1 MRPTSITCTRSV
13 ATFPAGLGND
23 WIIIAIALIALFAC
37 GCSGSGVSREDTEHR
52 YALYVRSKDGR
63 EYLHT
68 VSDLASGYTQP
79 VTDGWDLEEY
89 DIGREL
95 IVNKENFYH
104 FSYPA
109 FRFTRYQLEK
119 KGLVQKNILPLPDFS
134 LENFLWLSEDK
145 LLLLGL
151 DSIYQRPVYTVVRPA
166 EMKEI
171 SRGTLPLPPPDH
183 GENSM
188 SIGFVHLRG
197 DTLLMGY
204 NYMTVDRES
213 YSTSDSIWI
222 AVLHTPSMKL
232 LELSAEPRS
241 AYPGGL
247 NTIQP
252 YCFTDERGDFYFIS
266 SPGILLGHRDD
277 RPTAI
282 FRIAKDAQVTDA
294 TYMIDVTKETG
305 DNGYGMWYLGN
316 GRAVVRT
323 EKKGTYTGWNDYH
336 NVHQFSFYT
345 VDLATGLMT
354 RLPLPLDKGGRR
366 DAVRVEGDRAFISV
380 NSTTEGNFIWVYN
393 LHTGKLTQGL
403 EVEDK
408 VDYIFRI
415 DALF

>member
-1 MRPTSITCTRSV
+1 MRPTSITCTPSV
-13 ATFPAGLGND
+13 ATFLAGLGRD
-23 WIIIAIALIALFAC
+23 WIGIAVALVALLAC
-37 GCSGSGVSREDTEHR
+37 GCSGPGGSREEKEHR

-79 VTDGWDLEEY
+79 VTDGWDLEEH

-104 FSYPA
+104 FSYPS
-109 FRFTRYQLEK
+109 FQFTRYQLEK
-119 KGLVQKNILPLPDFS
+119 EGLVQKNILALPDFS

-151 DSIYQRPVYTVVRPA
+151 DSTYQRPVYAVVHPT

-171 SRGTLPLPPPDH
+171 SRGALPLPPPDR

-188 SIGFVHLRG
+188 SIGFAHLRG
-197 DTLLMGY
+197 DTLLIGY

-222 AVLHTPSMKL
+222 AALHTPAMTL
-232 LELSAEPRS
+232 LERSAEPRS

-282 FRIAKDAQVTDA
+282 FRVAKGARVTDA
-294 TYMIDVTKETG
+294 TYMIDVTKATG

-316 GRAVVRT
+316 GMAVVRT

-345 VDLATGLMT
+345 VDLAAGLMT

-393 LHTGKLTQGL
+393 LHTGQLTRGL